1 MVCLADSSSIKP
13 PVLLVTDD
21 RATVIVLRTLLE
33 RMGFD
38 VQVANSCSEAMASLH
53 TGIQWVVLDAEVR
66 NGGLLE
72 LVNCAQRQQLPPEFI
87 LVAGDAGLKRLR
99 AEPIPRP
106 LALLRKPLEFS
117 KLLDTMGVAAADR

>member
-1 MVCLADSSSIKP
+1 MVRLADPVLIKP
-13 PVLLVTDD
+13 AVLLVTDD
-21 RATVIVLRTLLE
+21 SATVVVLRTLLE

-38 VQVANSCSEAMASLH
+38 VQVADSCSEAMVSLH
-53 TGIQWVVLDAEVR
+53 NGIEWVVLDAEVR

-72 LVNCAQRQQLPPEFI
+72 LMNCARRQQLPAEFI

-99 AEPIPRP
+99 SEPIPRP

-117 KLLDTMGVAAADR
+117 KLLDAMGVAAAAS